1 MSSPPSSTF
10 ASRVREV
17 MTQRGITSVVL
28 AKSAAL
34 TPSLLSR
41 LITETE
47 SARRDPQIEH
57 IIALARGLEMA
68 PAELV
73 AGTEA
78 EQVLGQWIP
87 RSELEKE
94 VQVRL
99 QAQAEAME
107 LRVDLAGIRS
117 ELKSLSKEL
126 EQMTQ
131 EAAKATM
138 REVEARREQAGLR
151 SAKDSAEAR
160 LAAAV
165 QERDQAMQMA
175 RRNYDAW
182 SQAQAWILHLK
193 RQVDESKGAAW
204 ISGLVG
210 AGVGAILA
218 NAASEPGKG
227 RR

>member
-1 MSSPPSSTF
+1 MTSLPSTTF
-10 ASRVREV
+10 ASQVREV
-17 MTQRGITSVVL
+17 MGQRGITSAVL
-28 AKSAAL
+28 AKSAEL

-47 SARRDPQIEH
+47 SARRDPQIEQ
-57 IIALARGLEMA
+57 ILAIARGLQMA

-78 EQVLGQWIP
+78 EQILGQWIP
-87 RSELEKE
+87 RVELEKE
-94 VQVRL
+94 VQARL

-107 LRVDLAGIRS
+107 LRVDQAGLRS

-131 EAAKATM
+131 EAAKASM

-165 QERDQAMQMA
+165 QERDQAMQIA
-175 RRNYDAW
+175 RRNYEAW
-182 SQAQAWILHLK
+182 SAAQTAILHLK
-193 RQVDESKGAAW
+193 RQVDESKSAAW

-210 AGVGAILA
+210 AGLGAILA
-218 NAASEPGKG
+218 NSASEPGKG

>member
-1 MSSPPSSTF
+1 MSSLPSYTF

-17 MTQRGITSVVL
+17 MSQRGVTSAVL
-28 AKSAAL
+28 AKSASL

-57 IIALARGLEMA
+57 ILALARGLEMA

-94 VQVRL
+94 VQARL

-107 LRVDLAGIRS
+107 LRVDLVGLRS
-117 ELKSLSKEL
+117 ELKSLSQEL

-131 EAAKATM
+131 EAAKASM